1 MKKTLIGLTAA
12 AAIATP
18 LAMAGSANAA
28 SVALNNPSFAGGV
41 AETPDFPDWGFA
53 QVFPGNPA
61 VTGWTVGGNGID
73 YVGSLWDAADG
84 DAHSIDLNSYG
95 PGSVS
100 QTVDTVAG
108 QTYNV
113 TFAMSGNPANG
124 EDLGPKTMTVS
135 ATGNPSQDYTYD
147 VTAANTFHNMMYVDK
162 TFSFV
167 GTGSSVTLT
176 FTSTT
181 DLVNG
186 VRHRG
191 PVIDNVRD
199 TTAPDVVKT
208 KVWNTWTGGPVSST
222 TAPAPTDSA
231 WHPTKG
237 DPQSEL
243 HRSDKHNVNEPYFE
257 PKGKSG
263 GAWFMWSETT
273 S

>member
-1 MKKTLIGLTAA
+1 M
-12 AAIATP
+12 
-18 LAMAGSANAA
+18 
-28 SVALNNPSFAGGV
+28 
-41 AETPDFPDWGFA
+41 
-53 QVFPGNPA
+53 
-61 VTGWTVGGNGID
+61 
-73 YVGSLWDAADG
+73 GSLWDAADG

-100 QTVDTVAG
+100 QTVHTMAG

-113 TFAMSGNPANG
+113 TFAMSGNPADG
-124 EDLGPKTMTVS
+124 EDLGDKTMTVS
-135 ATGNPSQDYTYD
+135 AGDTSQDYTYT
-147 VTAANTFHNMMYVDK
+147 VTAENTFDNMMYVDK

-167 GTGSSVTLT
+167 GTGSPVTLT

-208 KVWNTWTGGPVSST
+208 KVWNTWTGGSVSST
-222 TAPAPTDSA
+222 TAPDADADA
-231 WHPTKG
+231 WHPTNG
-237 DPQSEL
+237 DPQSTL
-243 HRSDKHNVNEPYFE
+243 HKAENHNVNVPYFV

-263 GAWFMWSETT
+263 GAWFLWTDA
-273 S
+273 

>member
-1 MKKTLIGLTAA
+1 MRKTLIGLAA
-12 AAIATP
+12 AAVIAAP
-18 LAMAGSANAA
+18 LAAVAPAANAA
-28 SVALNNPSFAGGV
+28 SVALNNPSFAGGL
-41 AETPDFPDWGFA
+41 ADTPDHPDFGFA
-53 QVFPGNPA
+53 RVFPGNPA

-113 TFAMSGNPANG
+113 TFAMSGNPADG
-124 EDLGPKTMTVS
+124 EDLGKKTMTVS
-135 ATGNPSQDYTYD
+135 ATGNPSQDYTYE
-147 VTAANTFHNMMYVDK
+147 VTAANTFDNMMYVDK

-167 GTGSSVTLT
+167 GTGSPVTLT

-186 VRHRG
+186 VRERG

-208 KVWNTWTGGPVSST
+208 KVWNTWTGGSVSST
-222 TAPAPTDSA
+222 TPPKSDDPA
-231 WHPTKG
+231 WHPTNG
-237 DPQSEL
+237 DPQSTL
-243 HRSDKHNVNEPYFE
+243 HKAEGHNVNEPYFV

-263 GAWFMWSETT
+263 GAWFMWSEV
-273 S
+273 

>member
-1 MKKTLIGLTAA
+1 MRKRTLGIVAL

-18 LAMAGSANAA
+18 LAFASSANAA
-28 SVALNNPSFAGGV
+28 SVALINPSFATGV
-41 AETPDFPDWGFA
+41 AETPNFPDWGFA
-53 QVFPGNPA
+53 RVFPGNPA

-124 EDLGPKTMTVS
+124 DDLGDKTMTVS
-135 ATGNPSQDYTYD
+135 AGDTSQNYTYT

-167 GTGSSVTLT
+167 GTGSPVTLT

-186 VRHRG
+186 VRERG

-208 KVWNTWTGGPVSST
+208 KVWNTWTGGPVTS
-222 TAPAPTDSA
+222 APDKSDAG
-231 WHPTKG
+231 WHPTSG
-237 DPQSEL
+237 DPQSTL
-243 HRSDKHNVNEPYFE
+243 HKAENHNVNEPYFV

-263 GAWFMWSETT
+263 GAWFMWSEVETT
-273 S
+273 A